1 MTIRQKLQKIAT
13 DKNSPCVTISFNTRA
28 TFDKSTHDDILLKNL
43 LKEAKSKILENYR
56 EKELTDLLHKINDIP
71 SRIDMRFNSESLHIF
86 ISNETDEFI
95 RSPWPVSENHVM
107 VSDHFNLKP
116 LIIRMNRTSE
126 YLILLLSKGGTHLYQ
141 ATNQI
146 VSEITNEDFPKPET
160 PFVTTS
166 NVEASNAKLLDDLAK
181 EYLNRV
187 DKAVQK
193 VVSETNLACVVIAT
207 EKNYSELIQVAD
219 NNKLYIGFDNI
230 NYNDTS
236 HQTIGLQGWDIMKDY
251 QKKSRLQ
258 AVTEMEEA
266 IGQARMM
273 TDLQEILRASEV
285 GRGELLLVRQDFNR
299 AVEKNMQGELPFAE
313 DDGLLIDN
321 SDIISDIAWNIYS
334 NGGRIFFL
342 QADEMGN
349 LGSIALKIRY

>member
-1 MTIRQKLQKIAT
+1 MTIRQKLQKIAK
-13 DKNSPCVTISFNTRA
+13 DKNSPCITISFNTQA
-28 TFDKSTHDDILLKNL
+28 TFDKSNHDDILLKNL
-43 LKEAKSKILENYR
+43 LKDAKSKILDNYR
-56 EKELTDLLHKINDIP
+56 DKELTNILQKINDIP

-95 RSPWPVSENHVM
+95 RSPWPVSENHVQ

-116 LIIRMNRTSE
+116 LIIRVNRTSE

-146 VSEITNEDFPKPET
+146 VSEITNEDFPIPET
-160 PFVTTS
+160 PFYTAS
-166 NVEASNAKLLDDLAK
+166 NVEASNAKLVDDLAK

-207 EKNYSELIQVAD
+207 EKNYSELMQVAD
-219 NNKLYIGFDNI
+219 NGRLYIGFDAI

-236 HQTIGLQGWDIMKDY
+236 HQTIGMQGWEIMKVY
-251 QKKSRLQ
+251 QKKSRLN
-258 AVTEMEEA
+258 AVAEMEEA
-266 IGQARMM
+266 IGQARMI

-285 GRGELLLVRQDFNR
+285 GRGELLLVQQDFNL
-299 AVEKNMQGELPFAE
+299 AVEMNKQSTSTP
-313 DDGLLIDN
+313 DDDSQTKDN
-321 SDIISDIAWNIYS
+321 SDIISEIAWNMFK
-334 NGGRIFFL
+334 NNGRIFFL
-342 QADEMGN
+342 EKDEMGN
-349 LGSIALKIRY
+349 LGRIALKLRY